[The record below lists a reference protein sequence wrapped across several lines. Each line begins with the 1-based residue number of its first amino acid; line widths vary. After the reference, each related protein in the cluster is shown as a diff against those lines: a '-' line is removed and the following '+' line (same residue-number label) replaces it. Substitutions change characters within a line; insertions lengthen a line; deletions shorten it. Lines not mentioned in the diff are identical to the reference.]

1 MSDEEFIN
9 NIEKCI
15 FNYDNWTRCK
25 ELVEKGLL
33 VYECGY
39 GYGRFVKAKNNH
51 AKINSCGERY
61 E

>member
-39 GYGRFVKAKNNH
+39 GYGKFVKAENNH
-51 AKINSCGERY
+51 AK
-61 E
+61 